1 MVRAEECGTEDLQ
14 QTPRVSVVSVFQV
27 MSNPVDVAKTRLMNQ
42 KAEEGKPLLLGHV
55 PCSGRG
61 LRWPCVAGLPNFT
74 PESVRLYRSTV
85 QTMSTIAQQA
95 GKLSASDDFGV
106 SATTL
111 DMLSRRD
118 LWPCTRVF
126 RPPLLGNALTRLGEV
141 SVIVLNFFFCRVA
154 RSFDTMFTPD
164 ILEVVITW
172 VTVEQLRLG
181 QKRFLDSWVL
191 CCRPG
196 TIHEHSI
203 Q

>member
-1 MVRAEECGTEDLQ
+1 MPYYFGDLKRDP
-14 QTPRVSVVSVFQV
+14 TFRELATWSAPKNVGLKIFSRLRVFQLFLFFQV

-61 LRWPCVAGLPNFT
+61 LRRPCVAGLPNFT

-106 SATTL
+106 RATL

-141 SVIVLNFFFCRVA
+141 SVIVLNFFFAGWRGASTRCSRLTSL
-154 RSFDTMFTPD
+154 RS
-164 ILEVVITW
+164 
-172 VTVEQLRLG
+172 
-181 QKRFLDSWVL
+181 
-191 CCRPG
+191 
-196 TIHEHSI
+196 
-203 Q
+203 